1 MKILVTGC
9 NGQLGNEIRKIAGD
23 YSAMSF
29 IYTDVAEL
37 DITNINKID
46 EFVTANP
53 VDVIINCAAYTN
65 VDKSETEREIA
76 YKVNVTAAG
85 NLAEIAVKHKAMLV
99 HISSDYVFGGTS
111 YKPYNEDDPA
121 NPQGYYA
128 ITKFQG
134 EEAILKTDA
143 KAMIIRT
150 AWLYSEFGN
159 NFVKTMLRLG
169 KEKKELNVVFDQ
181 VGSPTYAADLA
192 KAILDI
198 LPKYNIQGIT
208 IYHYTNEGV
217 CSWYDFAHKIM
228 ELSGSPCKIN
238 PIETKDYPLPAP
250 RPHFSVLNKSK
261 IKCTFGIA
269 IPHWESSLKICLKKL
284 GSS

>member
-23 YSAMSF
+23 YPAMSF

-37 DITNINKID
+37 DITDINKID

-53 VDVIINCAAYTN
+53 VDAIINCAAYTN
-65 VDKSETEREIA
+65 VDKSETKREIA
-76 YKVNVTAAG
+76 YKLNVTAAG

-111 YKPYNEDDPA
+111 YKPYNEDDPV

-198 LPKYNIQGIT
+198 LPEYNTRGIT

-217 CSWYDFAHKIM
+217 CSWYDFARKIM

-261 IKCTFGIA
+261 IKCTFGIT
-269 IPHWESSLKICLKKL
+269 IPHWETSLIICLKNL
-284 GSS
+284 LT

>member
-1 MKILVTGC
+1 
-9 NGQLGNEIRKIAGD
+9 
-23 YSAMSF
+23 
-29 IYTDVAEL
+29 
-37 DITNINKID
+37 
-46 EFVTANP
+46 
-53 VDVIINCAAYTN
+53 
-65 VDKSETEREIA
+65 
-76 YKVNVTAAG
+76 
-85 NLAEIAVKHKAMLV
+85 
-99 HISSDYVFGGTS
+99 
-111 YKPYNEDDPA
+111 
-121 NPQGYYA
+121 
-128 ITKFQG
+128 
-134 EEAILKTDA
+134 
-143 KAMIIRT
+143 
-150 AWLYSEFGN
+150 
-159 NFVKTMLRLG
+159 MLRLG